1 MSSIVLVRFGAFG
14 DTLMLTPVFRYLSQQ
29 FGVRVDYAG
38 RSPWAAALMAGVP
51 EVDAVREIASKRT
64 PYIVNRPQQ
73 ALVRWLHARADAT
86 FLDLEGDAKSASL
99 LRRAGIPENRILR
112 FRGMPVDPRYRH
124 QVQSMLARV
133 RTRIEGRGDIDDLD
147 ASLSVS
153 VTEAWRRDLDAW
165 LTRRGWQDDDIIVLA
180 PGNKRSM
187 SWRPYGRSSNR
198 KHWPVRDWGIL
209 CDAIHERNPGARVLV
224 VGAPSEQRLAESVAD
239 AAVSGRVHA
248 VARDMS
254 ITRLVTLLAR
264 ARGAVALD
272 SGPAHAAAAVGC
284 PVVCLFK
291 ATEPGRF
298 RPLSRHGTVRVVTP
312 GGVPLEAWR
321 PGPISMD
328 QVLSA
333 WNELMGESLTHGE
346 PSDTVPAPFATPI

>member
-38 RSPWAAALMAGVP
+38 RAPWSAALMAGVP
-51 EVDAVREIASKRT
+51 EVGAVGEIASKRT
-64 PYIVNRPQQ
+64 PYIVNRSQQ
-73 ALVRWLHARADAT
+73 GLVRWLRARADAT
-86 FLDLEGDAKSASL
+86 FLDLEGDAKSAFL
-99 LRRAGIPENRILR
+99 LRRAGIPETRIQR
-112 FRGMPVDPRYRH
+112 FRGVPTDPRYRH
-124 QVQSMLARV
+124 QVHAMLARV
-133 RTRIEGRGDIDDLD
+133 RTRSEGRGDIDDLD

-153 VTEAWRRDLDAW
+153 VTETWRRDLDAW
-165 LTRRGWQDDDIIVLA
+165 LAHRGWLDDELIVLA

-198 KHWPVRDWGIL
+198 KHWPVQDWGTL

-224 VGAPSEQRLAESVAD
+224 VGAPSEQRLAESVAE
-239 AAVSGRVHA
+239 AAVSSRVHA
-248 VARDMS
+248 VAHDMS
-254 ITRLVTLLAR
+254 ITRLVTLLSR

-291 ATEPGRF
+291 ATEPARF
-298 RPLSRHGTVRVVTP
+298 RPLSRQGAVRVVTP
-312 GGVPLEAWR
+312 GGVPLEEWR

-328 QVLSA
+328 QVLAA

-346 PSDTVPAPFATPI
+346 SSEAVAGHFAAPF